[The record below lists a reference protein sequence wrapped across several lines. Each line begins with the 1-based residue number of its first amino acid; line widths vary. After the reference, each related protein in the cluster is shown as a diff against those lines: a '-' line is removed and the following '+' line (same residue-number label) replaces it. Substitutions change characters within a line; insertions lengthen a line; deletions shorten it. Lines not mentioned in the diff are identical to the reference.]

1 MKSSAHITVKMI
13 TFGKYEKLDYPVFC
27 YFETYVFD
35 SFRVKSSKE
44 LNSKI

>member
-1 MKSSAHITVKMI
+1 MI
-13 TFGKYEKLDYPVFC
+13 TFGKYEKIDYPVY